1 MKKHVY
7 VKNIITIY
15 QINKN
20 ENTINIGNNT
30 IGTTLHTHSKEQ
42 LLSPTETKR
51 YTAKRCCIVEENK
64 FQSRYSNA
72 TEVVS
77 GSGLHLSV
85 INKASSQVRHW
96 DNNQQLFLHWL
107 ASPRQDLLH
116 CLLSFLSVYFKS
128 QLSLQAMMFIAQFV
142 EHEHSLLHS
151 SYSFWHSIRQFTITF
166 LFMFL
171 KFFIRHSI
179 EQVFMSV

>member
-1 MKKHVY
+1 MILHEDKETNIKYIHNLSRNHQQDMKKYVY

-15 QINKN
+15 QIKTN

-51 YTAKRCCIVEENK
+51 YTVKRCCIVEENK

-77 GSGLHLSV
+77 GSGLHLSA
-85 INKASSQVRHW
+85 INKSLVFIHKGVESS
-96 DNNQQLFLHWL
+96 
-107 ASPRQDLLH
+107 ATSG
-116 CLLSFLSVYFKS
+116 
-128 QLSLQAMMFIAQFV
+128 
-142 EHEHSLLHS
+142 
-151 SYSFWHSIRQFTITF
+151 
-166 LFMFL
+166 
-171 KFFIRHSI
+171 
-179 EQVFMSV
+179 